1 MRKGVLGVL
10 VVLVVLL
17 VFGVVFSGRIAWADS
32 SATAGASA
40 NANAGAASF
49 ASGGSASAHVSNLNV
64 NAPQTEIGV
73 GVEVNPGQ
81 TVAPETTSSVSIDSH
96 AKYIQVNRQFLPI
109 SVPPV
114 GGVMQDFLP
123 PKAFGYPWNF
133 SPILEGKWKRQGIVK
148 KIKVK
153 ELKKYCYFKTKPS
166 SEVIVVTDHKVLVS
180 GKIIGEVKIKGVES
194 EDSREVQMAVIDE
207 LASWGANIVWIRV
220 NALEHEAKSSYSGFI
235 LGSGVGGV
243 MAAEEKVASSGSGGI
258 GKGSSK
264 LSFLHY
270 PIVHAIGYRGKILKV
285 EKKKVKEEKLEVET
299 DGKKWQAIQP

>member
-1 MRKGVLGVL
+1 MRKG
-10 VVLVVLL
+10 VLVVLL

-96 AKYIQVNRQFLPI
+96 AKYIQVNRQFLSLPI
-109 SVPPV
+109 
-114 GGVMQDFLP
+114 GGNPMGGTMQDFLP

-133 SPILEGKWKRQGIVK
+133 SPVLEGTWKQKGEIK
-148 KIKVK
+148 KIKIK
-153 ELKKYCYFKTKPS
+153 EMKEYCYRKLKSQKKVT
-166 SEVIVVTDHKVLVS
+166 VVANHKVLIE
-180 GKIIGEVKIKGVES
+180 GEIIGEIKIKAAES
-194 EDSREVQMAVIDE
+194 EDSLSIQMAAIDR
-207 LASWGANIVWIRV
+207 LASWGANVIWVRV

-235 LGSGVGGV
+235 LGGGAGGV
-243 MAAEEKVASSGSGGI
+243 MASQEKVATSGSGGI
-258 GKGSSK
+258 GKGSSR

-270 PIVHAIGYRGKILKV
+270 PVVHATGYRGKLV
-285 EKKKVKEEKLEVET
+285 EVKKEIKKEVEEKAKSGN
-299 DGKKWQAIQP
+299 GKKWQAIQ